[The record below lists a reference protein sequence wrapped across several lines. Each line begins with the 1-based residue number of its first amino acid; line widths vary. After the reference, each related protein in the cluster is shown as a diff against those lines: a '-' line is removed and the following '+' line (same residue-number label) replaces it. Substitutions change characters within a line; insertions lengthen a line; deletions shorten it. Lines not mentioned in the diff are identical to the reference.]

1 MKAFCK
7 PILIIMVIILLVG
20 HLLGEIKATAGKLLI
35 PTSAGEKP
43 YNCVMIITK
52 AGIEFKCTMKIF
64 QPFNQFDT
72 PRQAKIRVKAAEVE
86 EVQIYENK
94 IYISTLEPF
103 WMQYRNILQH
113 LYLRKYA
120 GCLEYRYI
128 EKWVLLFAV
137 DNPDDMGAV
146 GEALIKLIGG
156 RCQILKDEEKEG

>member
-1 MKAFCK
+1 MRAGCK

-20 HLLGEIKATAGKLLI
+20 HLLGEIKAISGKLLI

-43 YNCVMIITK
+43 YNCVMVITQE
-52 AGIEFKCTMKIF
+52 GIEIECTMKIF
-64 QPFNQFDT
+64 QHFNQFDT
-72 PRQAKIRVKAAEVE
+72 PKQAKIKVNTAEVE

-113 LYLRKYA
+113 LYQSKYV
-120 GCLEYRYI
+120 GFCEHIYI
-128 EKWVLLFAV
+128 DKWILLFAV
-137 DNPDDMGAV
+137 DNPADMGAV

-156 RCQILKDEEKEG
+156 RCQILKDEEK